1 MAAGDGRT
9 QVATAVP
16 ATSNGSSSQLP
27 LRAGVGLRHPHVLSF
42 LEERPATAFLEV
54 HSENY
59 LGTGGPRRRALFDL
73 ARDYPLSFHGV
84 GLSLGSAE
92 GLDPR
97 HLERLGRLFA
107 EYQPTLISEHL
118 SWSVAGGSY
127 LNDLLPLPYTEEAL
141 DLVCRNVDAAQT
153 AFGRRI
159 LLENPSSYLQFR
171 HSSIPE
177 AEFLAAIQRRT
188 GCGLLLDV
196 NNVYV
201 SAENHGLDA
210 LAYLS
215 ALPAEAVEEIHL
227 AGHARRPVGDQV
239 LLIDDHGSAVP
250 AAVWQ
255 LYEAALALTG
265 PRPTLI
271 EWDCNIPQLSV
282 LLAEAAKA
290 DRRLIGLTAAEG
302 QHVA

>member
-1 MAAGDGRT
+1 MSRRDDARARTACPAA
-9 QVATAVP
+9 P
-16 ATSNGSSSQLP
+16 ALP
-27 LRAGVGLRHPHVLSF
+27 LPSRAGVGLRHPHVLGF

-59 LGTGGPRRRALFDL
+59 LGEGGPRRRALFDL

-84 GLSLGSAE
+84 GLSMGSAE
-92 GLDPR
+92 GLDR
-97 HLERLGRLFA
+97 VHLRRLGALFA
-107 EYQPTLISEHL
+107 DYRPALVSEHL

-141 DLVCRNVDAAQT
+141 ALVCRNLDQAQE

-159 LLENPSSYLQFR
+159 LLENPSSYLRFR
-171 HSSIPE
+171 HSTIAEP
-177 AEFLAAIQRRT
+177 EFLAEVQRRT

-201 SAENHGLDA
+201 SAQNHGLDA
-210 LAYLS
+210 LAYLA
-215 ALPAEAVEEIHL
+215 ALPAEAVGEIHL
-227 AGHARRPVGDQV
+227 AGHSRRPVGDQV
-239 LLIDDHGSAVP
+239 LLIDDHGSAVIP
-250 AAVWQ
+250 AVWQ

-271 EWDCNIPQLSV
+271 EWDSNIPELPV

-290 DRRLIGLTAAEG
+290 DRRLVGLDVAEG